1 MTPIKTA
8 IADGQPYYD
17 EPVYCNPLPISQL
30 DRHMAFI
37 FKRKLPEPILVA
49 YQKVNLRW
57 MTPDGKGG
65 LVPR

>member
-1 MTPIKTA
+1 MS
-8 IADGQPYYD
+8 DGQPYVD
-17 EPVYCNPLPISQL
+17 EPVYCKPLPVSEL

-37 FKRKLPEPILVA
+37 FNRKLPEPILVA

-57 MTPDGKGG
+57 MKLDGKGG